1 VEIIMCVLG
10 RLSVGGLMAMHL
22 LLAACYSFAAED
34 AKPAA
39 VVVGASDAGWQERL
53 AAREIRRYAYC
64 RSGTLLPM
72 AQALVDDT
80 DAIVVA
86 TKERA
91 IIATVAGD
99 AALKRAIAELES
111 QQYMLK
117 TCSRDARR
125 VLLVVGGDRVG
136 TLYGAYRLA
145 EYLGVRFFLH
155 GDVIPDKQGAWKLPE
170 LDEIGKP
177 LFELRGLNPWGSHPF
192 GFDLWNADDYKAHL
206 AQMTKMRMNFIGM
219 HCYPEGHPY
228 AEPTVWVG
236 KDGDFDRQG
245 RVTFS
250 YPSSYYN
257 ALFRTR
263 WGGFRPGPTGDYHF
277 GGAMLF
283 DRDGWGPE
291 VMRGY
296 APRPETPEACND
308 VFNRTGEMYR
318 DAFTFARLLGVKTCL
333 GTESSMVMPKAL
345 QERLKSQGS
354 DPGDPA
360 VVGQVYEGMFRRI
373 MAAHPLDYYWLWT
386 PEGWTWQ
393 GNTGEQ
399 MKATMDDIQLAL
411 AALKK
416 VDAPFRLATSGWVL
430 GPKDD
435 RAGFDK
441 VIPQEIALSA
451 ISRHLG
457 EDPVDPA
464 FGRVDRRDKW
474 AIPWMEGDNGGLAV
488 PQLWVGRTRQDAVDA
503 RAYGCTGLMGLM
515 WRTRILAPNIATLA
529 QAGWEQPWADQATK
543 PEKPSTPADS
553 MTEGAQGGKF
563 ANYAGA
569 QVERTE
575 DDVLYQSCRYDMQ
588 GYELKVPNGTYRVT
602 LKFCEPH
609 FHSAGKRVCDLKLQ
623 SETVLEK
630 LDIHAEVG
638 RFAALDKCFDDVKV
652 SDKRLKIEFVYVES
666 LPCVS
671 GIVVEGKDFVRK
683 INCGGPAYKDYAADF
698 PPPQSATPSQR
709 LRKVPCEDFY
719 VDWAFALFGP
729 EAADQIAAIFA
740 EIDSRLPRPLSRGC
754 PAGLRP
760 DRRPWQQVSP
770 DYAFVDELAKC
781 RDKITGA
788 GNRERFDYWLGTMQ
802 YLRAGAKL
810 DCAVG
815 EFQAVME
822 KVKAEKDGDTRRQL
836 AAETA
841 LPAYREILVAY
852 RNAFEHLLATVST
865 NGGLATVM
873 FWEQSVFPAALGDTA
888 QVLSQALS
896 TTLPPDVI
904 PTREYRG
911 DLRVIVPTIRTCAAP
926 DESLRLKVIVVSS
939 ETPREAALYHRPL
952 GAQDAF
958 ERLPLEHV
966 ARGVYTISIPPP
978 SDDRGF
984 EYYIEAAAAD
994 GQVTR
999 FPATAPAI
1007 NQTVVALPQ
1016 L

>member
-1 VEIIMCVLG
+1 MCVLRCLNFDG
-10 RLSVGGLMAMHL
+10 FLAIPLLLMACSL
-22 LLAACYSFAAED
+22 
-34 AKPAA
+34 PAA
-39 VVVGASDAGWQERL
+39 QEAKSATVLVDAPDAGLQERL
-53 AAREIRRYAYC
+53 ATREIRRYAYC
-64 RSGTLLPM
+64 RTGTLLPVS
-72 AQALVDDT
+72 QALPNGK

-86 TKERA
+86 TKDRA
-91 IIATVAGD
+91 IIASVVGD
-99 AALKRAIAELES
+99 ATLKGTIAELQP
-111 QQYMLK
+111 QQYLLK
-117 TCSRDARR
+117 TCSQDKHR
-125 VLLVVGGDRVG
+125 VLLVVGGDGVG
-136 TLYGAYRLA
+136 TLYGAYRVA
-145 EYLGVRFFLH
+145 EHMGVRFFLH
-155 GDVIPDKQGAWKLPE
+155 GDVIPDKRIAWKLPA

-177 LFELRGLNPWGSHPF
+177 LFALRGLNPWGSHPF

-206 AQMTKMRMNFIGM
+206 AQMAKMRMNFIGM

-236 KDGDFDRQG
+236 KQGDFNRQG

-291 VMRGY
+291 VMRGF

-308 VFNRTGEMYR
+308 VFNRTGEMFR
-318 DAFTFARLLGVKTCL
+318 DAFTFARLMGVKTCL
-333 GTESSMVMPKAL
+333 GTESPMVMPKAL
-345 QERLKSQGS
+345 QERLKAQGS
-354 DPGDPA
+354 DLSDPA
-360 VVGQVYEGMFRRI
+360 VVGQIYEGMFRRI

-393 GNTGEQ
+393 GNTGDQ
-399 MKATMDDIQLAL
+399 MKTTIGDIQLAL

-441 VIPQEIALSA
+441 VIPEEIALSA

-464 FGRVDRRDKW
+464 FGHVERRDKW

-529 QAGWEQPWADQATK
+529 QAGWEQPWYDQATK
-543 PEKPSTPADS
+543 PEEPSTPADS
-553 MTEGAQGGKF
+553 VTEGAQGGKF

-569 QVERTE
+569 QVAGTD

-588 GYELKVPNGTYRVT
+588 GYELEVPNGTYRVT
-602 LKFCEPH
+602 LNFCEPH

-623 SETVLEK
+623 GKTVLEK
-630 LDIHAEVG
+630 LDIFAEAG
-638 RFAALDKCFDDVKV
+638 RFAALDHSFDDVKV
-652 SDKRLKIEFVYVES
+652 SEERLKIEFVYVES

-698 PPPQSATPSQR
+698 PLPESATPSQR
-709 LRKVPCEDFY
+709 LRKVPCGDFY
-719 VDWAFALFGP
+719 KDWAVALFGV

-760 DRRPWQQVSP
+760 DRRPWQQVAL
-770 DYAFVDELAKC
+770 DYAFVDELEKC
-781 RDKITGA
+781 RDKVTGA

-815 EFQAVME
+815 KFQLVME
-822 KVKAEKDGDTRRQL
+822 KLKSEKDLDARKRL
-836 AAETA
+836 ATETA
-841 LPAYREILVAY
+841 LPAYREILAAY
-852 RNAFEHLLATVST
+852 REAFEHLLATVST

-873 FWEQSVFPAALGDTA
+873 FWEQSIFPAALGDTA
-888 QVLSQALS
+888 GVLSQALGAP
-896 TTLPPDVI
+896 LPPDAM
-904 PTREYRG
+904 PAKEYQG
-911 DLRVIVPTIRTCAAP
+911 GLRVIVPTVRTCAAP
-926 DESLRLKVIVVSS
+926 GESLRLKVLILSPES
-939 ETPREAALYHRPL
+939 PREAALYHRPI
-952 GAQDAF
+952 GARDSF

-966 ARGVYTISIPPP
+966 ARGVYTVSIPPP
-978 SDDRGF
+978 SNDRGF
-984 EYYIEAAAAD
+984 EYYIEATGNN
-994 GQVTR
+994 GQVAR
-999 FPATAPAI
+999 FPATAPTI
-1007 NQTVVALPQ
+1007 NQTVVTLPE

>member
-1 VEIIMCVLG
+1 MCVLG
-10 RLSVGGLMAMHL
+10 RLSVGGLMAMPL
-22 LLAACYSFAAED
+22 LLMDCYSPAAED
-34 AKPAA
+34 AKSATVIVDAP
-39 VVVGASDAGWQERL
+39 DAGLQERL

-64 RSGTLLPM
+64 RTGTMLPLS
-72 AQALVDDT
+72 QALPDGK

-86 TKERA
+86 NKDRGV
-91 IIATVAGD
+91 IATVAGD
-99 AALKRAIAELES
+99 AAVKNAVAELGP

-117 TCSRDARR
+117 TCSQGKRR
-125 VLLVVGGDRVG
+125 VLLVVGGDGVG

-145 EYLGVRFFLH
+145 EHLGVRFFLH
-155 GDVIPDKQGAWKLPE
+155 GDVIPDKQIAWKLPE

-236 KDGDFDRQG
+236 QRGDFDQEG

-257 ALFRTR
+257 ALIRTA
-263 WGGFRPGPTGDYHF
+263 WGGFRPGSTGDYHF

-291 VMRGY
+291 VMRGH
-296 APRPETPEACND
+296 APRPETPEACNE
-308 VFNRTGEMYR
+308 VFNLTGEMFH

-333 GTESSMVMPKAL
+333 GTESPMVMPKAL

-354 DPGDPA
+354 DPSDPA

-373 MAAHPLDYYWLWT
+373 MTAHPLDYYWLWT
-386 PEGWTWQ
+386 PEGWTWR
-393 GNTGEQ
+393 GNTGDQ

-416 VDAPFRLATSGWVL
+416 VDAPFRLATCGWVL

-441 VIPQEIALSA
+441 VVPQEIALSA

-464 FGRVDRRDKW
+464 FGRVERCDKW

-503 RAYGCTGLMGLM
+503 RAYGCTGLLGLM
-515 WRTRILAPNIATLA
+515 WRTRILSPNIATLA
-529 QAGWEQPWADQATK
+529 QAGWEQPWYDQATK
-543 PEKPSTPADS
+543 SKEPSTLSDS
-553 MTEGAQGGKF
+553 VIEGAQGGKF

-569 QVERTE
+569 QVAGTD
-575 DDVLYQSCRYDMQ
+575 DDVLYQSCRYDMR

-609 FHSAGKRVCDLKLQ
+609 FHTTGKRVCDLKLQ
-623 SETVLEK
+623 GKTVLKK
-630 LDIHAEVG
+630 LDILAEVG
-638 RFAALDKCFDDVKV
+638 RFAALDHSFDDVKV
-652 SDKRLKIEFVYVES
+652 AEERLEIEFVYVES

-683 INCGGPAYKDYAADF
+683 INCGGPAHRDYAADF

-719 VDWAFALFGP
+719 KDWAVALFGA
-729 EAADQIAAIFA
+729 EAAGQIAAIFA
-740 EIDSRLPRPLSRGC
+740 EIDSRLPRPLSHGC

-760 DRRPWQQVSP
+760 DRRPWQQVAP
-770 DYAFVDELAKC
+770 DYAFVDELEKC
-781 RDKITGA
+781 RNNIAGA

-815 EFQAVME
+815 KFQLVME
-822 KVKAEKDGDTRRQL
+822 KVKAEKDPDARKRL

-841 LPAYREILVAY
+841 LPAYREILDAY
-852 RNAFEHLLATVST
+852 RDAFEHLLATLST

-873 FWEQSVFPAALGDTA
+873 FWEQSIFPTALGDTA
-888 QVLSQALS
+888 QVLSRALGAP
-896 TTLPPDVI
+896 LPPDVM
-904 PTREYRG
+904 PAKEYRG
-911 DLRVIVPTIRTCAAP
+911 GLRVIVPTIRTCAAP
-926 DESLRLKVIVVSS
+926 GESLRLGVIILSS
-939 ETPREAALYHRPL
+939 ESPREAALYHRPL
-952 GAQDAF
+952 GAHAPF

-966 ARGVYTISIPPP
+966 ARGVYSIRLP
-978 SDDRGF
+978 SLGDDCGV
-984 EYYIEAAAAD
+984 EYYVEVI
-994 GQVTR
+994 GSSSQVAR

-1016 L
+1016 P

>member
-1 VEIIMCVLG
+1 MCVLG
-10 RLSVGGLMAMHL
+10 RLSVGGFIAMPL
-22 LLAACYSFAAED
+22 LLAACYSPAAED
-34 AKPAA
+34 VKPTT
-39 VVVGASDAGWQERL
+39 VVVDAPNAGPREQL
-53 AAREIRRYAYC
+53 AAREIQRYAYC
-64 RSGTLLPM
+64 RTGTLLPVS
-72 AQALVDDT
+72 QVLPEGR

-86 TKERA
+86 TKDRA
-91 IIATVAGD
+91 IVASLAGD
-99 AALKRAIAELES
+99 AALTKAVTELEP

-117 TCSRDARR
+117 TCSQDGRR
-125 VLLVVGGDRVG
+125 VLLVVGGDDVG
-136 TLYGAYRLA
+136 ALYGAYRLA
-145 EYLGVRFFLH
+145 EHLGVRFFLH
-155 GDVIPDKQGAWKLPE
+155 GDVIPDKQIAWGLPE

-206 AQMTKMRMNFIGM
+206 AQMAKMRMNFIGM

-228 AEPTVWVG
+228 AEPTVWMG
-236 KDGDFDRQG
+236 KDGDFDRRGQ
-245 RVTFS
+245 VTFS

-263 WGGFRPGPTGDYHF
+263 WGGFRPGSTGDYHF
-277 GGAMLF
+277 GGAILF

-291 VMRGY
+291 VMRGH
-296 APRPETPEACND
+296 APRPETPVACNE
-308 VFNRTGEMYR
+308 VFNRTGEMFH

-333 GTESSMVMPKAL
+333 GTESPMVMPKAL

-354 DPGDPA
+354 DPSDPA

-393 GNTGEQ
+393 GNTSEQ
-399 MKATMDDIQLAL
+399 MKATMDDIQVAL

-441 VIPQEIALSA
+441 VIPEEIALSA

-464 FGRVDRRDKW
+464 FGSVERRDKW

-529 QAGWEQPWADQATK
+529 QAGWEQPWYDQATK
-543 PEKPSTPADS
+543 PEKPSTPSDS
-553 MTEGAQGGKF
+553 VIEGARGGKL

-569 QVERTE
+569 QVASTE

-609 FHSAGKRVCDLKLQ
+609 FHSAGKRVCDLKVQ
-623 SETVLEK
+623 GKTVLEK

-638 RFAALDKCFDDVKV
+638 RFAALDKRFDNV
-652 SDKRLKIEFVYVES
+652 SVSEERLKVEFAYVES

-671 GIVVEGKDFVRK
+671 GIVVEGKDFVRR

-698 PPPQSATPSQR
+698 PPPESATPSQR

-719 VDWAFALFGP
+719 MDWAVVLFGA
-729 EAADQIAAIFA
+729 EAGDQIASVFA
-740 EIDSRLPRPLSRGC
+740 EIDSRLPRPLSHGC

-760 DRRPWQQVSP
+760 DRRPWQQVAP

-781 RDKITGA
+781 RDKVTGV

-815 EFQAVME
+815 TFQTVME
-822 KVKAEKDGDTRRQL
+822 KVKTEKNLDARKRL
-836 AAETA
+836 ATEAA
-841 LPAYREILVAY
+841 LPAYREIVTAY
-852 RNAFEHLLATVST
+852 RGAFEHLLATVST

-873 FWEQSVFPAALGDTA
+873 FWEQSIFPAALGDTA
-888 QVLSQALS
+888 QVLSQALGAQ
-896 TTLPPDVI
+896 LPPDAM
-904 PTREYRG
+904 PDKQYRG
-911 DLRVIVPTIRTCAAP
+911 GLRVIVPTIRTCAAAG
-926 DESLRLKVIVVSS
+926 ESLRLKAIVLSPDS
-939 ETPREAALYHRPL
+939 PRETALYHRPL
-952 GAQDAF
+952 GAQNPF
-958 ERLPLEHV
+958 EKLPLEHV
-966 ARGVYTISIPPP
+966 ARGVYTVSIPPP
-978 SDDRGF
+978 SDDFGY
-984 EYYIEAAAAD
+984 EYYIEAIGGN
-994 GQVTR
+994 GQVAR

-1007 NQTVVALPQ
+1007 NQTVVALPYP
-1016 L
+1016 